1 MNENEKNAKLY
12 QKYAEYIEKRTGYA
26 SAWGRGVKA
35 YAMDLLDGLKQAADY
50 EGEALQLDGASFE
63 QFESVA
69 LNGADDWRQFSYGG
83 CALVYDGDIAKR
95 LSTKTELK
103 KTSDGEKQPNS
114 RETWLDVQ
122 ARALYQAAHLL
133 YKAMR
138 NA

>member
-1 MNENEKNAKLY
+1 MEKNNAKLY
-12 QKYAEYIEKRTGYA
+12 KKYAEYIEKRTGYA
-26 SAWGRGVKA
+26 SAWGRGVKQSA
-35 YAMDLLDGLKQAADY
+35 LDILDDLKQAADY

-63 QFESVA
+63 QFENVA
-69 LNGADDWRQFSYGG
+69 LNGAENWQEFSRGG
-83 CALVYDGDIAKR
+83 SALIYDGDIAKR

-103 KTSDGEKQPNS
+103 KTNDGEKQPNS

-122 ARALYQAAHLL
+122 ARALYQAARLV